1 MKNQSHSSGD
11 AAAHGTKQE
20 KPHHVYNLI
29 ILDESGSMNSI
40 KGPTIRGFNEVV
52 QTIKD
57 VEEKFADQ
65 KHFVSLIVFD
75 SRATRTIHW
84 NAELGA
90 LQPLDEHT
98 YQPNASTP
106 LYDAMGLGISRMKES
121 LPKDATYN
129 VLVTVITDGEEN
141 ASRTYTGPMIKELVE
156 DLKERSW
163 TFAYIGA
170 NHDVEAF
177 ARRMSIDNTMRYEA
191 NEEDMNL
198 MWAKEKMARFKMAD
212 HVNKSDKSGFIQYN
226 KGLYDEDPKESE

>member
-1 MKNQSHSSGD
+1 MNNQPSSMD
-11 AAAHGTKQE
+11 AMSNQTGTQE
-20 KPHHVYNLI
+20 KSHQVYNLI
-29 ILDESGSMNSI
+29 ILDESGSMESI

-57 VEEKFADQ
+57 VEGKFSDQ
-65 KHFVSLIVFD
+65 KHFVSLVVFD
-75 SRATRTIHW
+75 SRATRMIHW
-84 NAELGA
+84 NTELGA
-90 LQPLDEHT
+90 LQPLNEDT

-121 LPKDATYN
+121 LPKEATYN

-156 DLKERSW
+156 DLKEKSW

-212 HVNKSDKSGFIQYN
+212 HVDKSDKSGFIQYN
-226 KGLYDEDPKESE
+226 KGLYDEDEKP

>member
-1 MKNQSHSSGD
+1 MNNLPNEVGNASD
-11 AAAHGTKQE
+11 IGTAQE
-20 KPHHVYNLI
+20 KPHYVHNLI

-57 VEEKFADQ
+57 VEEKFSDQ
-65 KHFVSLIVFD
+65 KHFVSLVVFD
-75 SRATRTIHW
+75 SRATRMIHW
-84 NAELGA
+84 NTELAA
-90 LQPLDEHT
+90 LQPLNEDT

-106 LYDAMGLGISRMKES
+106 LYDAMGACISRMKES

-141 ASRTYTGPMIKELVE
+141 ASRTYTGPMIKEMVE
-156 DLKERSW
+156 DLKEKSW

-191 NEEDMNL
+191 NEEDMKL
-198 MWAKEKMARFKMAD
+198 MWAKEKMARLKMAN
-212 HVNKSDKSGFIQYN
+212 HVNLADKSEFIQYN
-226 KGLYDEDPKESE
+226 KGLYDEDEQP